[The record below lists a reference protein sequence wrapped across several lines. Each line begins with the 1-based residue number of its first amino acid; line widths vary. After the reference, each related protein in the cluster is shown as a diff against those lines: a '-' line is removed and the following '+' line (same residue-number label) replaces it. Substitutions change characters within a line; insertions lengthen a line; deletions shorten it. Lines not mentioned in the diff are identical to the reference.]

1 MWSVAR
7 PYYYPS
13 FTTVLLQ
20 LYLTD
25 LDIQEGDDCQ
35 FDYIEVCICFV
46 EIVSKVYGEGH
57 DTRYMYTVELQWL
70 EHRWLIYHGHFKL
83 AVESLAKIIP

>member
-1 MWSVAR
+1 MWSVTR

-57 DTRYMYTVELQWL
+57 DARYSPLTDFDAL
-70 EHRWLIYHGHFKL
+70 LIDRMVY
-83 AVESLAKIIP
+83 